1 MTIKALIVAGSRGP
15 DCFDDFHEERL
26 LSSVFFLP
34 LHFEKLISTIDYESL
49 ETKEHD
55 TVPEVYDVFA
65 FCALEA
71 ARRNVIRTLY

>member
-1 MTIKALIVAGSRGP
+1 MTIRTLIVAGSRVA
-15 DCFDDFHEERL
+15 DYFDDFHEEKL
-26 LSSVFFLP
+26 LRYFFLP
-34 LHFEKLISTIDYESL
+34 LHFETLISTIDYQSF
-49 ETKEHD
+49 ETKEND